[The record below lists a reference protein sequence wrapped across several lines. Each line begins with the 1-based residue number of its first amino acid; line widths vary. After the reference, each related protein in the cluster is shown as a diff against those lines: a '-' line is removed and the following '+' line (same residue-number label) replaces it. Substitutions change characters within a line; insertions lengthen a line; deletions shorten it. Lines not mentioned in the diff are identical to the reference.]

1 MRIAFVTQ
9 WFPPEPGTFVAA
21 AIADG
26 LAERGH
32 EVHVLTGFP
41 NYPTGKLQAG
51 YPLKPYRREIR
62 SDNVTVHRAPLFPSH
77 DASAIKRMA
86 NYLSFGVCASWIAR
100 TKMPRPDVWLTNSS
114 PATAALP
121 ALTVPRRLRA
131 PSYLLMQDLWPDS
144 VTESGFV
151 AGKLGLAIDAT
162 LHRFCDWTYRR
173 SVGIGV
179 ISPSMAGL
187 LGERGVASEKIQLLP
202 NWVEDTHLWPN
213 EIPTDALRRS
223 LGLPDGRLFMYAGN
237 MGELQALESLI
248 EAFAQCPE
256 VNLVLIGGG
265 VARPSL
271 ERLVNTRGILN
282 IRFLPPQPSE
292 RIGRFIAAADIQIVS
307 LRDTRLLRATMPSKL
322 QSCMAASRPILAY
335 AAGDVADLITASQS
349 GIAVQP
355 GDVTAAVKAIQ
366 HLSQMPTDKLLEMGR
381 RGRAHYEVNFA
392 PNVGL
397 DRLESWLMGK
407 EAMNGMSWLTM
418 PAGIRQP
425 AETGDEQANGE
436 TDPRRSSE

>member
-41 NYPTGKLQAG
+41 NYPTGRLQAG
-51 YPLKPYRREIR
+51 YRLKPYRREIR

-77 DASAIKRMA
+77 NASAIKRIA
-86 NYLSFGVCASWIAR
+86 NYLSFGVSASWIAR
-100 TKMPRPDVWLTNSS
+100 TKLPIPDVWLTYSS

-121 ALTVPRRLRA
+121 ALTVPKRLRA
-131 PSYLLMQDLWPDS
+131 PSYLLLQDLWPDS

-151 AGKLGLAIDAT
+151 DGKLGRGIDAA

-173 SVGIGV
+173 SAGIGI

-187 LGERGVASEKIQLLP
+187 LVERGVELDKIRLLP
-202 NWVEDTHLWPN
+202 NSVDDAHLLPN

-237 MGELQALESLI
+237 IGELQGLESLI
-248 EAFAQCPE
+248 EAFAKCPE
-256 VNLVLIGGG
+256 VSLALIGEGI
-265 VARPSL
+265 ARPAL
-271 ERLVNTRGILN
+271 QHLVTSHNILN
-282 IRFLPPQPSE
+282 VHFVPSQPAE
-292 RIGRFIAAADIQIVS
+292 RIGQFIAAADVQIVS

-322 QSCMAASRPILAY
+322 QACMAASRPILAC
-335 AAGDVADLITASQS
+335 AGGDVADLVTSSKS

-355 GDVTAAVKAIQ
+355 GDVTAAVEAIR
-366 HLSQMPTDKLLEMGR
+366 HLSHTPTDKLIEMGR
-381 RGRAHYEVNFA
+381 RARVHYEMNSA

-397 DRLESWLMGK
+397 DRLESWLLGK
-407 EAMNGMSWLTM
+407 DVMDSQQTICE
-418 PAGIRQP
+418 R
-425 AETGDEQANGE
+425 
-436 TDPRRSSE
+436 